1 MSNSRAEG
9 LTWALGG
16 SEWQLHV
23 TAALVPE
30 RKPPVLTEYE
40 AGWATGPQRPWG
52 PPILLCNR
60 YRVFPGGKEL
70 QGCEA
75 VPSPPSSAVVMNG

>member
-1 MSNSRAEG
+1 MSRLSGGSGPCTYHEGIQQSVRAVLT

-23 TAALVPE
+23 PAALVPE

-40 AGWATGPQRPWG
+40 AEWATGPVG
-52 PPILLCNR
+52 ML
-60 YRVFPGGKEL
+60 
-70 QGCEA
+70 
-75 VPSPPSSAVVMNG
+75 